1 MSATV
6 ASAAAGRGP
15 TRKDERLEARV
26 SAETKALCQEAA
38 AIQGQSLTDFVVGC
52 AIESAKRILRE
63 KELIELT
70 QRDRLAFVSSLLNPP
85 SPNRRLREAARHY
98 QQVLGNR

>member
-1 MSATV
+1 MRATV
-6 ASAAAGRGP
+6 TSP

-38 AIQGQSLTDFVVGC
+38 TIQGQSLTDFIVGS
-52 AIESAKRILRE
+52 AVESARRVLRE

-70 QRDRLAFVSSLLNPP
+70 QRDRIAFVDSLLNPP
-85 SPNRRLREAARHY
+85 LPNQRLREAARRY
-98 QQVLGNR
+98 EQVFGNQ